1 MILSMGHKLLIAL
14 SFAMVIIQVSMAI
27 PIKND
32 VDEAYDE
39 ISESSV
45 KNEEIFLNLVEILRE
60 NGFDVRES
68 L

>member
-45 KNEEIFLNLVEILRE
+45 KNEEIFQNLVEILRE